1 MLKYRRMNKKVFH
14 LFIFCAIFALF
25 SCAKSSDTENISTAD
40 TLKAA
45 AEQKFSQ
52 IKWTDELEKDRL
64 VKNISTVNTVEKN
77 IQISPAVFINSS
89 YSENLAPVYP
99 VLEGFGSL
107 DVSKLKPEIKKMTE
121 QFAQSLCTAE
131 IDSSLFD
138 SADIYEGALFEK
150 DLKDSWKTSFA
161 EDFPELKT
169 EEKTEES
176 EKSET
181 AAEEGKSA
189 EAEMPAESEKTAEK
203 QKLILFEDYIL
214 GEPFEMNSL
223 YEVPVRFVTQKKQKV
238 DIIIYF
244 YKNEK
249 SSWKIDQL
257 KIVRMLQEGETYGE

>member
-1 MLKYRRMNKKVFH
+1 MLKYRIMNKKVFH
-14 LFIFCAIFALF
+14 LFIFCALSALF
-25 SCAKSSDTENISTAD
+25 SCAKSSDTENISSTD

-138 SADIYEGALFEK
+138 GADVYEGALFEK
-150 DLKDSWKTSFA
+150 DLKDGWKTSFA

-169 EEKTEES
+169 EEKTEKS

-181 AAEEGKSA
+181 AAEEDKSA
-189 EAEMPAESEKTAEK
+189 ETEKTPEK

-238 DIIIYF
+238 DIILYF